1 MFRKIASTVNCATN
15 GDKFTMLVRDTFP
28 KTFVKIGLCQNKNT
42 GDFQNGKQE
51 KETWQTA

>member
-28 KTFVKIGLCQNKNT
+28 KTFVKIGLCRNKNT
-42 GDFQNGKQE
+42 GDFQNE
-51 KETWQTA
+51 KR